1 MHQQRKRLTRVDNN
15 VASSTDSSPSEAPD
29 DEGSEYELEPWNEFL
44 TRVTHLAEERAKTAG
59 LQEWLTAWR
68 GKQWRWARKVV
79 TGDSKKWSNTS
90 LHWSPQLHT
99 SRVSVRAQARPKK
112 RWTDDVQGYLDEL
125 NITQPWKDVAKIEEI
140 WADLEPGFLT
150 WDLTFSRH
158 AA

>member
-1 MHQQRKRLTRVDNN
+1 M
-15 VASSTDSSPSEAPD
+15 PSEHPGD
-29 DEGSEYELEPWNEFL
+29 EDEGSEYELEPWSEFL
-44 TRVTHLAEERAKTAG
+44 TRVTHLAEERASAAG

-68 GKQWRWARKVV
+68 GKQWRWASKVV
-79 TGDSKKWSNTS
+79 TDGSKKWSNTS

-125 NITQPWKDVAKIEEI
+125 NITQPWMDLAKIDEF